1 MAEFKHL
8 VRIANTD
15 LKGQKALVYALKDI
29 KGVGVPFAH
38 AVCSILRIDGLS
50 KIGNISDSDMKRV
63 DEVIKLPEKFGIPFW
78 MFNRQKDIDTGLNK
92 HLVANDLI
100 FHKDNDIKLMRRIKS
115 YRGVR
120 HSLNQPVRG
129 QKTRSNFR
137 ANKGKVVGVKTAGK
151 KKGAS

>member
-1 MAEFKHL
+1 MEAFYSFKDNMAEFKHL

-78 MFNRQKDIDTGLNK
+78 MFNRQKDI
-92 HLVANDLI
+92 V
-100 FHKDNDIKLMRRIKS
+100 S
-115 YRGVR
+115 S
-120 HSLNQPVRG
+120 SLLSFVFFPSSPN
-129 QKTRSNFR
+129 
-137 ANKGKVVGVKTAGK
+137 
-151 KKGAS
+151 